1 MNKRKID
8 VATKAIEQIA
18 LKHNT
23 TVDEVRLQIKVAM
36 LNGLVSDD
44 PRVKAYW
51 QSIPHEGE
59 IPTPEEFIAYT
70 ADIAR
75 KTGIK

>member
-1 MNKRKID
+1 
-8 VATKAIEQIA
+8 
-18 LKHNT
+18 
-23 TVDEVRLQIKVAM
+23 M